1 MGPTHCSPMRPT
13 ALKLPASRQTTGAL
27 LAPMADADIDRG
39 VIVSGEKIWFS
50 VADADSE
57 YLAIPL
63 GDRAHA
69 EWLSITLPLNGYC
82 SVTAKIR
89 GGRVGGRPPTVGRAE
104 AAGRGVVG
112 GGGWWGEAFRQRPV
126 ATSERI

>member
-1 MGPTHCSPMRPT
+1 MRPT

-63 GDRAHA
+63 GDRAPA

-82 SVTAKIR
+82 SVTAKITR
-89 GGRVGGRPPTVGRAE
+89 GESRRPTADGRQGRSGRE
-104 AAGRGVVG
+104 GS
-112 GGGWWGEAFRQRPV
+112 GGWWGVGRGVPTTPCSDE
-126 ATSERI
+126 